1 MPAARLAQVNEDAK
15 EISELQQELLDAD
28 PASIV
33 ANHAYG
39 LFELAA
45 LYLSAT
51 PPRLTE
57 ATLAIDSLAGLMS
70 AVEDRL
76 GDSSA
81 ELKEALRQLQLAYIQ
96 VSQLGQD
103 ES

>member
-1 MPAARLAQVNEDAK
+1 
-15 EISELQQELLDAD
+15 
-28 PASIV
+28 
-33 ANHAYG
+33 
-39 LFELAA
+39 
-45 LYLSAT
+45 
-51 PPRLTE
+51 
-57 ATLAIDSLAGLMS
+57 MS